1 MPSASS
7 GPDTSP
13 TSSQCLDSSAP
24 ELSEALTQK
33 DLPGLT
39 EPIHSFDWDSPP
51 RPASESKG
59 NSTSPFRQGQSDSTQ
74 KEVTVHERS
83 TMGTVEL
90 KTVTTEAIPGAPYTV
105 QFVQAGET
113 AGPDSDISE
122 GGAHTNTYSVEDIEE
137 PKADQG
143 HEEESVTVGHESDK
157 VNGGA
162 GPSTLVADEMVDATM
177 VQVLEEEENFAAGQ
191 ESDEASGGHDLGS
204 DNEDL
209 TGGDNPVSVEGG
221 VLAHF
226 DDGPA
231 FRLMSHQDE
240 GSMSSLTSCI
250 SARARNPPM
259 PLCSLQHLEAL
270 EVYKSKSAS
279 KKRKKAKNGEWKKA
293 GKRRLS

>member
-1 MPSASS
+1 
-7 GPDTSP
+7 
-13 TSSQCLDSSAP
+13 
-24 ELSEALTQK
+24 
-33 DLPGLT
+33 
-39 EPIHSFDWDSPP
+39 
-51 RPASESKG
+51 
-59 NSTSPFRQGQSDSTQ
+59 
-74 KEVTVHERS
+74 
-83 TMGTVEL
+83 
-90 KTVTTEAIPGAPYTV
+90 
-105 QFVQAGET
+105 
-113 AGPDSDISE
+113 
-122 GGAHTNTYSVEDIEE
+122 VEDIEE

-143 HEEESVTVGHESDK
+143 HEEESVTVGRESDK